1 VCVCNCRRGAIIGN
15 EFSGWLVMTLKDLKE
30 GIIVIK
36 IHTWH
41 YDSENTVTRG
51 WTSVDNASKRRRL
64 GEQRNEVEDD
74 MAWEMDASRQYYEV
88 DESGERMLMRSYDT
102 PELPDTFIF
111 EYAIDGKITTLTRD
125 QFLDQ
130 KKQIQRVVETLT
142 LLDDPSFTSD
152 AKDVE
157 VAVRLKGCGR
167 ACTFG
172 VSHIYWA

>member
-1 VCVCNCRRGAIIGN
+1 
-15 EFSGWLVMTLKDLKE
+15 MTLKDLKE
-30 GIIVIK
+30 GIVVIK
-36 IHTWH
+36 MHTWH
-41 YDSENTVTRG
+41 YDSENTVTQG
-51 WTSVDNASKRRRL
+51 WASVNNVPERRRL
-64 GEQRNEVEDD
+64 GEQRNEVYHD
-74 MAWEMDASRQYYEV
+74 MPWEMDASPQNNEL

-102 PELPDTFIF
+102 PNLPDTFVF

>member
-1 VCVCNCRRGAIIGN
+1 
-15 EFSGWLVMTLKDLKE
+15 M
-30 GIIVIK
+30 
-36 IHTWH
+36 
-41 YDSENTVTRG
+41 
-51 WTSVDNASKRRRL
+51 DNASKRRRL

>member
-1 VCVCNCRRGAIIGN
+1 
-15 EFSGWLVMTLKDLKE
+15 MTLKDLKE
-30 GIIVIK
+30 GIVVIK

-41 YDSENTVTRG
+41 TELENTITRG
-51 WTSVDNASKRRRL
+51 WTSVNNARGGRRL
-64 GEQRNEVEDD
+64 DGQRNEVNDD
-74 MAWEMDASRQYYEV
+74 MAWEMDASREYYEV
-88 DESGERMLMRSYDT
+88 DESGERMLMRSYET
-102 PELPDTFIF
+102 PTLPDTFLL

-125 QFLDQ
+125 QFLEQ

>member
-1 VCVCNCRRGAIIGN
+1 
-15 EFSGWLVMTLKDLKE
+15 
-30 GIIVIK
+30 
-36 IHTWH
+36 
-41 YDSENTVTRG
+41 
-51 WTSVDNASKRRRL
+51 
-64 GEQRNEVEDD
+64 
-74 MAWEMDASRQYYEV
+74 
-88 DESGERMLMRSYDT
+88 MRSYET
-102 PELPDTFIF
+102 PTLPDTFLF

-125 QFLDQ
+125 QFLEQ